1 MDRPNRRL
9 MLAISVMWEQ
19 VLGVQTVLRQE
30 EMKVLV
36 QNRRAKRIT
45 QVFRGGWNADLADPL
60 DFLDIF
66 APDSTLNTTG
76 FQSAQYALILETLHR
91 TAESIAAKHL
101 ALAAEAELMAAQ
113 PIIPL
118 FFYTSKHLVTPELEG
133 FIGNPLD
140 HHPSRLLRWRQE

>member
-1 MDRPNRRL
+1 

-30 EMKVLV
+30 EMEVLV

-45 QVFRGGWNADLADPL
+45 QAFRSGWNADLADPL

-66 APDSTLNTTG
+66 APDSPLNTTG
-76 FQSAQYALILETLHR
+76 FQSTQYTSLLKALHQTTDLQAAQR
-91 TAESIAAKHL
+91 L
-101 ALAAEAELMAAQ
+101 AQAAEAELMAAQ

-118 FFYTSKHLVTPELEG
+118 FFYTSKHLVATELEG
-133 FIGNPLD
+133 FVGNPLD
-140 HHPSRLLRWRQE
+140 HHPTRLLRWRLP